1 MNTYSFAPD
10 DLRVLP
16 RSSTLIAEFSTE
28 RLAAFGYPI
37 EDESDLLEIS
47 EAIFR
52 LMNENPN
59 IAGLTNMFKRAG
71 HTSMSTGDYI
81 KFRSVGG
88 AMPDI
93 DVAYVCA
100 NAGWKVIED
109 FHTFSSN
116 AEQLSHAVRKL
127 PTDVINALAVMSEKD
142 PKAFREKLIKFIGD
156 KQCENHCPD
165 CGTECTE
172 WQEKEIFDNSMQQI
186 GVCQNPKCKH
196 VFTEIHE
203 YVRSEPMEDMNRE
216 IDEDKEDE

>member
-16 RSSTLIAEFSTE
+16 RSSTLIAEFSAESLE
-28 RLAAFGYPI
+28 RFGYPI
-37 EDESDLLEIS
+37 KDESDLLEIS

-59 IAGLTNMFKRAG
+59 LAGLSNMFKRAG

-109 FHTFSSN
+109 FHTFSAN
-116 AEQLSHAVRKL
+116 AEQLSHVVRKL
-127 PTDVINALAVMSEKD
+127 PTDVINVMAVMSEKD
-142 PKAFREKLIKFIGD
+142 PKAFREKLIKAMSGL
-156 KQCENHCPD
+156 QCENHCPKCNSD
-165 CGTECTE
+165 DISSIDTCFSDVVYQKLTCNKCGCEF
-172 WQEKEIFDNSMQQI
+172 KEYFTYSD
-186 GVCQNPKCKH
+186 
-196 VFTEIHE
+196 TEIDGE
-203 YVRSEPMEDMNRE
+203 Q
-216 IDEDKEDE
+216 